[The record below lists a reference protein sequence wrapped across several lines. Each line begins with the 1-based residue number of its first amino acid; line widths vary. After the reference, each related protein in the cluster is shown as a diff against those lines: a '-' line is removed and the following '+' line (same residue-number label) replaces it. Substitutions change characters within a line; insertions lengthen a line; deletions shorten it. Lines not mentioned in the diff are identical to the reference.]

1 MPNLYGSSPE
11 LDIEDYRRMFED
23 ADFRPDELKVYPCSL
38 IESAELMQYYQDG
51 RWQPYTHAQLLTVL
65 TECFKLTPEYCRLTR
80 VIRDIPST
88 DIVVG
93 NQLTNFR
100 QIVED
105 QLKQRGERSSD
116 IRARE
121 VRFRAVDSEALMLDE
136 ITYASSHGEEMFLQY
151 VTTDRSIAAFL
162 RLALPNRD
170 EAPLIDE
177 LQDAAIVRE
186 VHVYGQSLGIG
197 EASTGRAQHVG
208 LGTKLLERAAEIA
221 LARGY
226 QRLAVI
232 SAIGTRAYYRKRGYA
247 DHALYQVRTL
257 R

>member
-1 MPNLYGSSPE
+1 
-11 LDIEDYRRMFED
+11 
-23 ADFRPDELKVYPCSL
+23 
-38 IESAELMQYYQDG
+38 
-51 RWQPYTHAQLLTVL
+51 
-65 TECFKLTPEYCRLTR
+65 
-80 VIRDIPST
+80 
-88 DIVVG
+88 
-93 NQLTNFR
+93 
-100 QIVED
+100 
-105 QLKQRGERSSD
+105 
-116 IRARE
+116 
-121 VRFRAVDSEALMLDE
+121 
-136 ITYASSHGEEMFLQY
+136 MFLQY